1 MKKLLG
7 LGCLVFVM
15 TLLFNAPAYSGDKHK
30 CTKKAANAATAFARG
45 ILYSECVSDD
55 NLVFNTKEHNCAIA
69 VADAKDE
76 SAAIHLYY
84 SCIGD

>member
-30 CTKKAANAATAFARG
+30 CAKKAANANTKFART

-55 NLVFNTKEHNCAIA
+55 NLIFNTKEH
-69 VADAKDE
+69 D
-76 SAAIHLYY
+76 
-84 SCIGD
+84 